1 MADEQGQARWAAVDD
16 YFGELMIGH
25 DPVLEAA
32 LAASDAA
39 GLPQIAVS
47 PTLGK
52 LLGLLARATGA
63 RRILEIG
70 TLGGYSTIWLGR
82 ALPAGGQLI
91 SLEASARHAEVAS
104 ANVASADLSDV
115 VEIRVG
121 PALESLP
128 KLAAEQGGPF
138 DLIFID
144 ADKENNAAYFD
155 WAIQLA
161 RPGSMIIVDNV
172 VRNGKILDPSHSDSR
187 VQGSRQFAE
196 HVGAE
201 RRASATTLQM
211 VGVKGWDGFT
221 LAVVNET

>member
-1 MADEQGQARWAAVDD
+1 MADERAARQWAAVDD

-52 LLGLLARATGA
+52 LLSLLATATGA

-70 TLGGYSTIWLGR
+70 TLGGYSTIWLAR
-82 ALPAGGQLI
+82 ALPAGGQLL
-91 SLEASARHAEVAS
+91 SLEFAERHAEVAR
-104 ANVASADLSDV
+104 ANVASAGLSDV

-128 KLAAEQGGPF
+128 KLAAEQGAPF

-155 WAIQLA
+155 WAIELA

-172 VRNGKILDPSHSDSR
+172 VRNGKVLDPNHSDSR

-196 HVGAE
+196 HVGAST
-201 RRASATTLQM
+201 RASATTLQM

-221 LAVVNET
+221 LAVVNEA

>member
-1 MADEQGQARWAAVDD
+1 MADERWAAVDD
-16 YFGELMIGH
+16 YFGELMIGP

-32 LAASDAA
+32 LAASDVA
-39 GLPQIAVS
+39 GLPQIAVA
-47 PTLGK
+47 PALGK
-52 LLGLLARATGA
+52 LLSLLATSIGA

-82 ALPAGGQLI
+82 ALPAGGQLV
-91 SLEASARHAEVAS
+91 SLEAVDRHAEVAR
-104 ANVASADLSDV
+104 ANVASAGLSEV

-172 VRNGKILDPSHSDSR
+172 VRNGKILDPNHADSR
-187 VQGSRQFAE
+187 VQGSRRFAE
-196 HVGAE
+196 YVGAHE
-201 RRASATTLQM
+201 RASATTLQM

-221 LAVVNET
+221 LAVVNQP

>member
-1 MADEQGQARWAAVDD
+1 MVDERWAAVDN
-16 YFGELMIGH
+16 YFGALMIGE
-25 DPVLEAA
+25 DPVLDAA

-39 GLPQIAVS
+39 GLPPIAVS

-52 LLGLLARATGA
+52 LLHLLARATGA
-63 RRILEIG
+63 RRILEVG

-82 ALPAGGQLI
+82 ALPAGGRLI
-91 SLEASARHAEVAS
+91 SLEAVDKHAEVARS
-104 ANVASADLSDV
+104 NVAAAGLSEV
-115 VEIRVG
+115 VDIRIG

-128 KLAAEQGGPF
+128 KLAAEQGDPF

-144 ADKENNAAYFD
+144 ADKENNSAYFD
-155 WAIQLA
+155 WAVRLA

-172 VRNGKILDPSHSDSR
+172 VRDGKVLDANHPDSR

-196 HVGAE
+196 LVGAQN
-201 RRASATTLQM
+201 RASATTLQM

-221 LAVVNET
+221 LAVVNDPAEG

>member
-1 MADEQGQARWAAVDD
+1 MVDERWAAVDN
-16 YFGELMIGH
+16 YFGDLMIGE
-25 DPVLEAA
+25 DPVLDAA

-39 GLPQIAVS
+39 GLPPIAVS

-52 LLGLLARATGA
+52 LLHLLARATGA
-63 RRILEIG
+63 RRILEVG

-82 ALPAGGQLI
+82 ALPAGGRLI
-91 SLEASARHAEVAS
+91 SLEAVDKHAEVARS
-104 ANVASADLSDV
+104 NVAAAGLSEV
-115 VEIRVG
+115 VDIRVG

-128 KLAAEQGGPF
+128 KLAAEQGDPF

-155 WAIQLA
+155 WAIRLA

-172 VRNGKILDPSHSDSR
+172 VRNGKVLDANHPDSR

-196 HVGAE
+196 LIGAQN
-201 RRASATTLQM
+201 RASATTLQM

-221 LAVVNET
+221 LAVVNDPAEA

>member
-1 MADEQGQARWAAVDD
+1 MADERAAERWAAVDD
-16 YFGELMIGH
+16 YFGELMIGP

-52 LLGLLARATGA
+52 LLSLLATSIGA

-82 ALPAGGQLI
+82 ALPAGGQLV
-91 SLEASARHAEVAS
+91 SLEAVDRHAQVAR
-104 ANVASADLSDV
+104 ANVASAGLSDV
-115 VEIRVG
+115 VEIRIG

-128 KLAAEQGGPF
+128 KLAAEQGAPF
-138 DLIFID
+138 DMIFID

-172 VRNGKILDPSHSDSR
+172 VRNGKVLDPNHADSR
-187 VQGSRQFAE
+187 VQGSRRFAE
-196 HVGAE
+196 HVGAHE
-201 RRASATTLQM
+201 RASATTLQM

-221 LAVVNET
+221 LAVVNQP